1 MFEVHGYVNGVA
13 YAVTVGHPRPEALAT
28 HGVVSGSPVAVSL
41 IEAREG
47 QTVTRPR
54 MMPVV
59 VNAEDAASVLVALR
73 AWTDVTKVVGDIPVP
88 DAEASSPA

>member
-13 YAVTVGHPRPEALAT
+13 YAVTVGRPRLEAAAT
-28 HGVVSGSPVAVSL
+28 YGVVSGSPVAVAL

-47 QTVTRPR
+47 ETVTRPH

-59 VNAEDAASVLVALR
+59 VDAGDAAAVLVALR
-73 AWTDVTKVVGDIPVP
+73 AWTDVKKVVGDIP
-88 DAEASSPA
+88 ALGNGTPA